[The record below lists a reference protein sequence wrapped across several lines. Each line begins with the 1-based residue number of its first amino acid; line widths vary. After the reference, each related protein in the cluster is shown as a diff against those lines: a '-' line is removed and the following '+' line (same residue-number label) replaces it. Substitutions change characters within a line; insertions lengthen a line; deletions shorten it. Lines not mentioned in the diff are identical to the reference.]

1 MNSFRDAIQSGR
13 GLHSKDPV
21 LRDKASSGAAED
33 DLSSVEIPRS
43 EERTANHRDD
53 DRHRLASEAATAR
66 HQGQEHD
73 VEIVNL
79 SGGGAMIR
87 ARFKPRLWD
96 MVELVLGEGPA
107 IEGAVRWLRDDRIGL
122 EFAHETRIECP
133 PEERDALLLDVIRK
147 SFPTVKALPERPV
160 ENGPEQATAGEDAGN
175 RAELRHPLIWNGE
188 IHFAHDSNRVRL
200 RNISSGGAL
209 VEVWMIYPP
218 GAEVM
223 LDLGAAGQYFATVSW
238 AHGDQAGLKF
248 KEPFDVACLA
258 KARPD
263 LMPQRWTRPGF
274 LDFAPDD
281 CSPWDDQ
288 WSRQSLADIRADL
301 EGFLKR

>member
-1 MNSFRDAIQSGR
+1 MNSFREAIYSGR
-13 GLHSKDPV
+13 GLHPKDPV
-21 LRDKASSGAAED
+21 VREKESRGAAED
-33 DLSSVEIPRS
+33 SLESVEIPRV

-53 DRHRLASEAATAR
+53 DRHRLDGETATAR
-66 HQGQEHD
+66 HKGADHE

-87 ARFKPRLWD
+87 AGFKPNLWD

-107 IEGAVRWLRDDRIGL
+107 FEGAVRWIRGDRIGI
-122 EFAHETRIECP
+122 EFAHETRIECSSQ
-133 PEERDALLLDVIRK
+133 ERDTLLLEVIRR

-160 ENGPEQATAGEDAGN
+160 EAKAEPAAQEDAGN
-175 RAELRHPLIWNGE
+175 RAEVRHPLIWNGE
-188 IHFAHDSNRVRL
+188 IHYAHDSNRVRL
-200 RNISSGGAL
+200 RNVSSGGAL
-209 VEVWMIYPP
+209 VEIGAATYPQ

-223 LDLGAAGQYFATVSW
+223 LDLGDAGQCFARVSW
-238 AHGDQAGLKF
+238 VHGDQAGLAF
-248 KEPFDVACLA
+248 AEPFDVACLA

-263 LMPQRWTRPGF
+263 LMPQRWSRPGF

-281 CSPWDDQ
+281 CSAWDDQ
-288 WSRQSLADIRADL
+288 WSRQSLSDIRTDL